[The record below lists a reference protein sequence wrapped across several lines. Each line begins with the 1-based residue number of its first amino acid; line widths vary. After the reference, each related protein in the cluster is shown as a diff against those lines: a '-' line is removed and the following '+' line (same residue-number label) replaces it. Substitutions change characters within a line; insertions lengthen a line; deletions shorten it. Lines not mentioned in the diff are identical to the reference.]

1 MALNS
6 YYTTKVTVAFDNKD
20 KFWKTRYSFIS
31 SCYGWLNKV
40 LTSFKKAEF
49 VEPTNESDPHDI
61 IHIHDQTQAYNSFHG
76 DMSMGS
82 AIQVSFNDNVST
94 NKIFKSMSLEGTQN
108 IVNQPGV
115 FVVNSDNLPDKQF
128 NIGTVKDKGGILY
141 FDIGQSQK
149 NSSAN
154 VKCIGSITS
163 ILPINAD
170 SEHPFYEAVNIE
182 SDSLQYIDV
191 KVNAFDLSAS
201 SMAQGSEEDYSGC
214 LYFVKRITIDDE
226 GVQEPPEYVGDYT
239 GIEDGF
245 AGITDAKV
253 AGSWGEISSYFTEID
268 EIEYYPFDL
277 QDPVIGIP
285 NYYNGSKILK
295 LRTPFLSG
303 FANNSIQIVW
313 SEDTTIVDEEPV
325 HNTTLGKSVY
335 LLYQVSRNNVY
346 GDDPRGQYCELAVA
360 LGSEKFELYS
370 LNLNYEPTN
379 LDHSR

>member
-6 YYTTKVTVAFDNKD
+6 YYTTKVTVAFDNKER
-20 KFWKTRYSFIS
+20 FWKTRYSFIS
-31 SCYGWLNKV
+31 SCYGWLNKI
-40 LTSFKKAEF
+40 LTSFNKAEF
-49 VEPTNESDPHDI
+49 VEPIDAAAPHDI
-61 IHIHDQTQAYNSFHG
+61 IHIHDQTSIYNSFHG
-76 DMSMGS
+76 DESMSS

-94 NKIFKSMSLEGTQN
+94 NKIFKSMSMEGTQN
-108 IVNQPGV
+108 ISGQPGL
-115 FVVNSDNLPDKQF
+115 FVTNSDNSPDKNF
-128 NIGTVKDKGGILY
+128 SMGVVKDKGGILY

-154 VKCIGSITS
+154 VKCIGNITS
-163 ILPINAD
+163 IIPIAGGD
-170 SEHPFYEAVNIE
+170 ERPFYEDVINE
-182 SDSLQYIDV
+182 SDSAQYIEV

-214 LYFVKRITIDDE
+214 LYFVKRITIDDA
-226 GVQEPPEYVGDYT
+226 GVQGPPEYVGDYT

-245 AGITDAKV
+245 AGITDARV
-253 AGSWGEISSYFTEID
+253 AGSWGEISSYSTEID
-268 EIEYYPFDL
+268 GIEYYPFDL
-277 QDPVIGIP
+277 QDPTISIP

-303 FANNSIQIVW
+303 LDNNSIVFVW
-313 SEDTTIVDEEPV
+313 AGDTTTVDEEPV

-360 LGSEKFELYS
+360 LGSEKFELYA

-379 LDHSR
+379 LDHSS

>member
-49 VEPTNESDPHDI
+49 VEPTNENDPHDI
-61 IHIHDQTQAYNSFHG
+61 IHIHDQTLTYNSFHG
-76 DMSMGS
+76 DVSMGS

-128 NIGTVKDKGGILY
+128 SIGTVKDKGGILY

-163 ILPINAD
+163 IQAIVSND
-170 SEHPFYEAVNIE
+170 DHPFNTAV
-182 SDSLQYIDV
+182 SDQSDPEQYIDV

-201 SMAQGSEEDYSGC
+201 SLAQGIGEEYSGC
-214 LYFVKRITIDDE
+214 LYFVKRITINDD
-226 GVQEPPEYVGDYT
+226 GSQGQPEYVGDYA

-245 AGITDAKV
+245 PGINDAKV

-268 EIEYYPFDL
+268 ETAYYPFDL
-277 QDPVIGIP
+277 QDPTIGIP

-295 LRTPFLSG
+295 LRTPFSSG
-303 FANNSIQIVW
+303 LENDNISVVW
-313 SEDTTIVDEEPV
+313 SEDVTTVDEEPV

-346 GDDPRGQYCELAVA
+346 GDDPRGQYCDLAVA